1 MKTHYLASPD
11 NTNKPPGSIS
21 TTARCRLSK
30 SSLCASSIVA
40 PLSNDRIIVT
50 CPLLGIS
57 TWKGKPAHAVVRAC
71 KRSSVVEDEYC
82 AYCLP
87 NMMALPQSCTATA
100 GIQGALLVN
109 SMSMMHGYANESTK
123 TKQPVLHCGMLQ
135 RATRDYVGLRG
146 TAHAG
151 AALCTYQQCSAFRRL
166 HSRCYTSASSSAA
179 ARCQPRR
186 TLPMSPGSVL

>member
-1 MKTHYLASPD
+1 MLCTNSICRTLWLHMKTHYLASPD

-21 TTARCRLSK
+21 TTARCRFSK

-71 KRSSVVEDEYC
+71 KRPSVVEDEYC

-109 SMSMMHGYANESTK
+109 SMLMMHTGTQTNLQKPSSPFCTAKSYA
-123 TKQPVLHCGMLQ
+123 
-135 RATRDYVGLRG
+135 GLRG
-146 TAHAG
+146 TARDCARRGCIVVHVPAM
-151 AALCTYQQCSAFRRL
+151 LCV
-166 HSRCYTSASSSAA
+166 SSVA
-179 ARCQPRR
+179 Q
-186 TLPMSPGSVL
+186 